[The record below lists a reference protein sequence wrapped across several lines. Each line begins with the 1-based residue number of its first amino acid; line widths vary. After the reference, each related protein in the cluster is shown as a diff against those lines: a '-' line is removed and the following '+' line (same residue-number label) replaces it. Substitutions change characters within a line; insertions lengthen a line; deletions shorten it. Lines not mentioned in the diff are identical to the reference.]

1 MERTLVLIKPDA
13 VERRLIGRI
22 VARFEER
29 GLTIV
34 GMKLVQLPES
44 LVRTH
49 YAEHEGKPF
58 YEPLV
63 RFMTSGATVAMVLE
77 GIDCIRI
84 VRDMMGKTFGCDSA
98 PGTIRGDFAVSKRF
112 NLVHGSDSAEA
123 AAKELALFFDESELL
138 DRKPSDL
145 GWMYDFSTGEPI

>member
-63 RFMTSGATVAMVLE
+63 RFMTSGATVAMALE

-84 VRDMMGKTFGCDSA
+84 VRDMMGKTFGCDST

-112 NLVHGSDSAEA
+112 NLVHGSDSPESAT
-123 AAKELALFFDESELL
+123 KELGLFFDGQELL
-138 DRKPSDL
+138 DRRPSDL
-145 GWMYDFSTGEPI
+145 EWMYDFSTGEPI